1 MTRGVVVGCP
11 LALRSMADDDEPIA
25 DHSEVIQ
32 DRLQVIRYLS

>member
-1 MTRGVVVGCP
+1 
-11 LALRSMADDDEPIA
+11 MADDDEPIA